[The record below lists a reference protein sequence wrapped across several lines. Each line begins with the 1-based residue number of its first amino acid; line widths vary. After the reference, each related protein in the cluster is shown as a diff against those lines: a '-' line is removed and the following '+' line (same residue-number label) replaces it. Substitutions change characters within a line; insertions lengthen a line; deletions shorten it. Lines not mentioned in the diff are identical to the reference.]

1 MNGIKI
7 NIDEKFIEFL
17 FGSEQSYKLMSEK
30 LILIANSFVIMDIYR
45 FHLNE
50 VDLTVRFSI
59 KDSKIFLYECCE
71 ELLYYLFSNLRAIDR
86 AVLDYGL
93 RKGINI
99 LNSKKFL
106 FMIPN
111 QRKFLIDI
119 KDKYIIL
126 MPIHNEDFCSNEKIY
141 EYYKNIF
148 AITMQS
154 LEGFVRSRLEI
165 DGKKIR
171 IEYYDAIDQFFY
183 IMRRMLSSPK
193 LFDQNFS
200 TKEYLNSLA
209 RFIIKHTAIQELKK
223 LDVECNYDHP
233 LNDYRYL
240 TLMTYKLFSKLSYN
254 GAIENLDHNDVMQLA
269 DAMTYENNFEKMPNI
284 IADCYSNLNKV
295 LPFKTLEK
303 ILKRQKNV
311 EYYF

>member
-7 NIDEKFIEFL
+7 NVSEKSIEFL
-17 FGSEQSYKLMSEK
+17 FDNYQFYKLMSEK
-30 LILIANSFVIMDIYR
+30 LILNSHTSIFINSYKFDFDQR
-45 FHLNE
+45 
-50 VDLTVRFSI
+50 DLLIIFSV
-59 KDSKIFLYECCE
+59 KDSRGFLYEFCE
-71 ELLYYLFSNLRAIDR
+71 ELLYYLFSNLKIIDKS
-86 AVLDYGL
+86 ALDDGL
-93 RKGINI
+93 RQGINI

-106 FMIPN
+106 FIVNN

-126 MPIHNEDFCSNEKIY
+126 VPIHNEVFSSNEKVY
-141 EYYKNIF
+141 EYYKSLF
-148 AITMQS
+148 SITIQS
-154 LEGFVRSRLEI
+154 MEGFIRSRFEI

-183 IMRRMLSSPK
+183 IMRKILSASK

-200 TKEYLNSLA
+200 IKEFLNSLA
-209 RFIIKHTAIQELKK
+209 CFIIKYTTTEELKK
-223 LDVECNYDHP
+223 LDVECNHDHP

-254 GAIENLDHNDVMQLA
+254 GAIENLNHSDIMQLA

-284 IADCYSNLNKV
+284 ISDCYGNLNKV
-295 LPFKTLEK
+295 LPFKTLER
-303 ILKRQKNV
+303 ILKRQKNL